1 MKSATAVVLACVS
14 VPAIGAIDRTTIPT
28 PGGFVQ
34 AGVSPIGQGY
44 FLVVGDDF
52 EPLYNDPGDDFSEG
66 SFAGVGPIARSASAS
81 SANSEG
87 GSTAEVGMGYM
98 AFIATNVASNAGFG
112 NAGSHGGFKEN
123 FLVTGGTPGAQAW
136 MLVDVSIE
144 GTMEAAGFAGRAIL
158 NLGAFKDDIE
168 LRGNEPFWDHGGSDA
183 ASTDRQRATWGVS
196 TSAVGQTVDRTID
209 DMITFSVPI
218 TLGEPF
224 NLGIYGFA
232 DAGKRSSSGVPG
244 SSSAGV
250 DFGITWVE
258 ARVVDAGGAT
268 IAGVTISG
276 ETGLDWP
283 NGPATCPPDLAAPF
297 GVLNFFD
304 VSAFLAAYNA
314 QDPAADFAEPFGV
327 FNFFD
332 LSAFLAAYNA
342 GCP

>member
-1 MKSATAVVLACVS
+1 MPTTWADWRRAMEDIKRTVGKDRWAIFLPTNEWAQ
-14 VPAIGAIDRTTIPT
+14 PAILGM
-28 PGGFVQ
+28 Q
-34 AGVSPIGQGY
+34 AGSP
-44 FLVVGDDF
+44 LLKD
-52 EPLYNDPGDDFSEG
+52 
-66 SFAGVGPIARSASAS
+66 
-81 SANSEG
+81 G
-87 GSTAEVGMGYM
+87 GR
-98 AFIATNVASNAGFG
+98 
-112 NAGSHGGFKEN
+112 
-123 FLVTGGTPGAQAW
+123 W
-136 MLVDVSIE
+136 
-144 GTMEAAGFAGRAIL
+144 
-158 NLGAFKDDIE
+158 GAFSDPEFLRAFEFYLGLYRDGLAPVYGNTDIANVFQE
-168 LRGNEPFWDHGGSDA
+168 FERVGGNEPFWDHGGSDGI
-183 ASTDRQRATWGVS
+183 STDRQRATWGVS
-196 TSAVGQTVDRTID
+196 TDAVGQTVDRTID

-258 ARVVDAGGAT
+258 ARVVDGGGVT
-268 IAGVTISG
+268 IAGATISG

-283 NGPATCPPDLAAPF
+283 GGPAACPADLAAPL